1 MKNTPGPVYL
11 VTPSKLPL
19 DGMLIDLP
27 ANGDEYTP
35 REAIDT
41 LLQLEREH
49 PGKTLRHI
57 RVEFCERGLVP
68 VSEDGLKR
76 RVQKARDLVTKGL
89 DLDAHGVFRPW
100 GDSGRTSL
108 ASVASLEQWAL
119 KTATDD
125 RVVGRSDVV
134 QQLNA
139 EKTSRKLAMG
149 YVSALFCVCTCMYH
163 IYSWPCLCHDSVHII
178 HVHVYMYLLLT
189 LISCMRWCT
198 RLRCVCM
205 IPMSCAGS
213 GGCAVCRPQNGE
225 KGYTGF
231 GKVSQ
236 GKGGKLCD

>member
-1 MKNTPGPVYL
+1 MTLQSTSGAPVEVRYKDTRSQVQRGLDFSDTIPDAAGAGKTAQRPSSMEECPERKMKNTPGPVYL

-108 ASVASLEQWAL
+108 ASVVRSSS
-119 KTATDD
+119 
-125 RVVGRSDVV
+125 GRS
-134 QQLNA
+134 
-139 EKTSRKLAMG
+139 KLPR
-149 YVSALFCVCTCMYH
+149 T
-163 IYSWPCLCHDSVHII
+163 
-178 HVHVYMYLLLT
+178 
-189 LISCMRWCT
+189 
-198 RLRCVCM
+198 
-205 IPMSCAGS
+205 
-213 GGCAVCRPQNGE
+213 
-225 KGYTGF
+225 TG
-231 GKVSQ
+231 
-236 GKGGKLCD
+236 